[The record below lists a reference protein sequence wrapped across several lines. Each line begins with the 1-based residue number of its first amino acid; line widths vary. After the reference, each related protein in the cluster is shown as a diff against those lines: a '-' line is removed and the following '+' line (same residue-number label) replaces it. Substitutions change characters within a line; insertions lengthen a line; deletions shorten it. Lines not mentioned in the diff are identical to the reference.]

1 MIRLQ
6 PLNFSKEKINLTH
19 IAALGVPTRL
29 LHRRSGC
36 TKRKRRGK
44 ILNVKPHLLPVDD
57 LVTQF
62 VGDVLG
68 FLPLMKLQPGSPD
81 YIYLRII
88 GMGFQMKEILEQIE
102 VRLNAQESFA
112 KMEM

>member
-1 MIRLQ
+1 MIQFPSFNL
-6 PLNFSKEKINLTH
+6 PKEKVDLVSPASPGI
-19 IAALGVPTRL
+19 PTWPL
-29 LHRRSGC
+29 LRGIRSM
-36 TKRKRRGK
+36 KRKGRGK
-44 ILNVKPHLLPVDD
+44 IPNIEPHLLPVDD

>member
-1 MIRLQ
+1 
-6 PLNFSKEKINLTH
+6 
-19 IAALGVPTRL
+19 
-29 LHRRSGC
+29 
-36 TKRKRRGK
+36 
-44 ILNVKPHLLPVDD
+44 
-57 LVTQF
+57 
-62 VGDVLG
+62 
-68 FLPLMKLQPGSPD
+68 MKLQPGSPD

>member
-1 MIRLQ
+1 M
-6 PLNFSKEKINLTH
+6 E
-19 IAALGVPTRL
+19 
-29 LHRRSGC
+29 
-36 TKRKRRGK
+36 
-44 ILNVKPHLLPVDD
+44 PHLLPVDD

-102 VRLNAQESFA
+102 VGLNPQESFA
-112 KMEM
+112 KMEKNRYVENGVRGQVMHLNPPMEKEARKKSKTGKSRPRRT

>member
-1 MIRLQ
+1 M
-6 PLNFSKEKINLTH
+6 TH

-57 LVTQF
+57 LVTQLI
-62 VGDVLG
+62 GDVLR
-68 FLPLMKLQPGSPD
+68 FLPLVGNLTNMTIHFCHSRPSK
-81 YIYLRII
+81 RH
-88 GMGFQMKEILEQIE
+88 
-102 VRLNAQESFA
+102 
-112 KMEM
+112 